1 MEFLTTNSEAILSLL
16 ISGILGVAGQ
26 VVRVCIGLRKLYSK
40 RVSLTHYKE
49 ENLSTCK
56 LGSIFVGFGVGI
68 ALTLLTGT
76 LFHGFSAERVLALLA
91 WGYTVTDIVENKM
104 ALRAKQT
111 NKETFVPKED
121 HLTREFESPNSEE
134 NSIVF

>member
-49 ENLSTCK
+49 ETLSTCK
-56 LGSIFVGFGVGI
+56 LGSIFMGFGVGV

-76 LFHGFSAERVLALLA
+76 LFHGFSAERVLALIA
-91 WGYTVTDIVENKM
+91 WGYTVTDIVENKI
-104 ALRAKQT
+104 ALKAKQT
-111 NKETFVPKED
+111 NKEASFPRED
-121 HLTREFESPNSEE
+121 HQPNEFESHNSGE